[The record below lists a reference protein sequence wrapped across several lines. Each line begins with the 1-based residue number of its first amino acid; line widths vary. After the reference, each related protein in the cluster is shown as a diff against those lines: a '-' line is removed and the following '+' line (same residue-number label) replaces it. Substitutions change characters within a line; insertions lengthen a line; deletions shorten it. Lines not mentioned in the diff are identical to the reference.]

1 MSPDRCVRLA
11 GNEAEW
17 WRDLIAA
24 DIPPG
29 ILAGQ
34 RAYSWRDWNKGF
46 VSVARKNCSRGRG
59 EFRV

>member
-11 GNEAEW
+11 GDEVEW

-24 DIPPG
+24 NIPPG

-34 RAYSWRDWNKGF
+34 RAYSWRDRNKGF
-46 VSVARKNCSRGRG
+46 VSVASKNCSHGG
-59 EFRV
+59 GKFRV